1 VSDQSQGSWPQ
12 QTPAQ
17 PGQVPQQQPYGA
29 PAQQPYGAPAQQP
42 YGAPAYGAPAGYTAP
57 PAQPS
62 NGLSIAALILG
73 ILPTGI
79 IGLVVG
85 IIAIVKAKTG
95 AGKAMAWIGTILS
108 VLWIAGSIALFASVG
123 DDVKDNVS
131 RRIDPGCVAVESQAS
146 DWQKMGTETDPAAI
160 KADLQKIVDE
170 VKADEAKTKKAD
182 VKAALEKFRGDIE
195 ELQSAI
201 NTGTAPAAD
210 LITRMTTDGAAV
222 DTACG
227 R

>member
-1 VSDQSQGSWPQ
+1 MSDQSQGSWPQ

-17 PGQVPQQQPYGA
+17 PGQVPQ
-29 PAQQPYGAPAQQP
+29 QQPYGAPAQQP

-85 IIAIVKAKTG
+85 IIAVVKSKTG
-95 AGKAMAWIGTILS
+95 AGKAMAWIGTVLS
-108 VLWIAGSIALFASVG
+108 VLWTIGWIAFAVNVGNHVSKAL
-123 DDVKDNVS
+123 
-131 RRIDPGCVAVESQAS
+131 DPGCVAVESQAS
-146 DWQKMGTETDPAAI
+146 EWQNIGGTSDPAAL
-160 KADLQKIVDE
+160 KADLQKIVDQ
-170 VKADEAKTKKAD
+170 VKADEAKTKRSE
-182 VKAALEKFRGDIE
+182 VKAALEKFRGDVE
-195 ELQSAI
+195 ELQKGLD
-201 NTGTAPAAD
+201 TGNISPD
-210 LITRMTTDGAAV
+210 LVSRMTTDGNAV

-227 R
+227 RTTG